1 MALKISRAAVLVRGA
16 ALFERKLW
24 FLVPRLVTAFLIPRL
39 IPAIASG
46 NETFFM
52 GVADADAF
60 LGDIFGDLVVLELS
74 WRRSGDCILIVV
86 SDAAK
91 KIVFSCGECH
101 AICFLETQP
110 QEVPGSTLWARSF
123 HSLPHARATSAREAA
138 LHA

>member
-1 MALKISRAAVLVRGA
+1 MLVRGA

-24 FLVPRLVTAFLIPRL
+24 FLVPRLVTGFLIPRL

-60 LGDIFGDLVVLELS
+60 LGDIFDPFVLELS

-91 KIVFSCGECH
+91 KLCFHAANAMQFVF
-101 AICFLETQP
+101 
-110 QEVPGSTLWARSF
+110 
-123 HSLPHARATSAREAA
+123 
-138 LHA
+138 

>member
-1 MALKISRAAVLVRGA
+1 MLVRGA

-60 LGDIFGDLVVLELS
+60 LGDIFGDLVDPFELELS

-91 KIVFSCGECH
+91 KLCFHAANAIQFVF
-101 AICFLETQP
+101 
-110 QEVPGSTLWARSF
+110 
-123 HSLPHARATSAREAA
+123 
-138 LHA
+138 